1 MSLQFRHGFL
11 TQQPTPKHPFPST
24 NRIHVSSQAGTTS
37 TASTASLRYKAM
49 EIHVALSRGASRPKK
64 AEIVSFSVHFL
75 GICSG
80 KTWKNRTN

>member
-1 MSLQFRHGFL
+1 
-11 TQQPTPKHPFPST
+11 
-24 NRIHVSSQAGTTS
+24 
-37 TASTASLRYKAM
+37 LRYKAM